1 MRTSSDVHNYLTER
15 GIAHEMLALPDEST
29 TAERAAE
36 LLGVPVGDVVKSLL
50 FVADGAPALVL
61 VPGDARVE
69 TARLARTLGAAR
81 VTLARAQD
89 VLATT
94 GYKVGAVPP
103 CGLARELP
111 VVADP
116 AAFAPTVVYCGGGA
130 AATMLKVRGADL
142 RALLDPLLAD
152 VAER

>member
-15 GIAHEMLALPDEST
+15 GIAHEMLPLPDECV
-29 TAERAAE
+29 TAEGAAE

-50 FVADGAPALVL
+50 FVADGAPTIVL
-61 VPGDARVE
+61 VPGDARVG
-69 TARLARTLGAAR
+69 TARLASALGVAR

-94 GYKVGAVPP
+94 GYRVGAVPP
-103 CGLARELP
+103 CGLAREPP

-116 AAFAPTVVYCGGGA
+116 GVFAPAVVYCGGAA
-130 AATMLKVRGADL
+130 AATMLKLRSADL

-152 VAER
+152 VADR